1 MKKITESELYNRV
14 TSLREKLV
22 LEARDNDNAI
32 QHKEPPL
39 KIGDIDPRNGQKIVG
54 AATSSDGTV
63 VRNRFGDI
71 WNVKY
76 EPVAPTRTAQ
86 PSIAPQ
92 VQPAPVVAT
101 PVPAPA
107 PVVATPV
114 PAPAPVV
121 ATPVPAPAPAV
132 VTQLAPS
139 PIAAADSAAKVSS
152 SANQITNKEI
162 AKATRALATAN
173 GITIS
178 PHGMAII
185 KPGDVIKLPNGTSAP
200 VDKGDTLWGI
210 AKRYLQGGYNDGTP
224 EAPTTQ
230 ITPKTQSVSPF
241 RKELSQVD
249 KDAISGKTPTKE
261 SVSYADDHTL
271 SRIVS
276 LGRR

>member
-101 PVPAPA
+101 PA
-107 PVVATPV
+107 

-230 ITPKTQSVSPF
+230 ITPKTQPVSTF

-271 SRIVS
+271 ARIVS